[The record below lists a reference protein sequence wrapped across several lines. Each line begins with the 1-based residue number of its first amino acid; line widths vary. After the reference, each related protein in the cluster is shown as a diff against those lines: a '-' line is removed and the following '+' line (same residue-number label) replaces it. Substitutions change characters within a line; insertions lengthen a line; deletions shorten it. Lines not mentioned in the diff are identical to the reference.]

1 MSTNVRPRTRV
12 MGRGRLGT
20 PASPPSP
27 RPWPLRQA
35 IEHLLQYPEE
45 AARMGRAGRKLAEDR
60 HALDRY
66 AERVVGIVRRGG

>member
-1 MSTNVRPRTRV
+1 VSTNVRPRTRV

-20 PASPPSP
+20 PEVPS
-27 RPWPLRQA
+27 RRSVVM
-35 IEHLLQYPEE
+35 QYPEE

-66 AERVVGIVRRGG
+66 VERVAGIVRRSG